1 MAISNSP
8 MFIREALAHPYA
20 DHFMRAFAEE
30 IASLRSMKTFTEFFG
45 DPKSIPK
52 GSLLSSKAIFTI
64 VYNPDGTFKKFKA
77 RLVARGDQLKNLYD
91 PDTYAGTV
99 RSDTL
104 RLFFSVVASQDLD
117 LTTHDVKTAF
127 LHPELKLGEDI
138 YLRRPPGASDDVM
151 PAIVKLQKCL
161 YGLPQ
166 ASKYFDEHFSSVLF
180 SLGFKRC
187 ISDAQLF
194 ILRRGKDFVYL
205 LKHVDDIIL
214 ASPRASVLRTEVS
227 AALESKYTLTT
238 DYTPSNFVGLAI
250 SRDRENRQLTLTQ
263 PHYVDTVLSRFVIPS
278 YSPAAP
284 MQEDY
289 LTSMPDLDTKA
300 LLLPPF
306 QTLFQEKVG
315 SILYLAS
322 QSRPDLLYSVTQLS
336 RRSNKA
342 TSRDM
347 KAADRLLAYI
357 ATTRSLGLT
366 LGSKSGDFTLHAY
379 VDASY
384 NCYPDSK
391 SHTGVSLHLGQDSG
405 CFFALS
411 KRQSIIAD
419 SSTVAEYIA
428 THTCIQKL
436 LWAKNVL
443 TELGVPTSIKLDV
456 PPSVVLHQDN
466 TSAINLLKH
475 SGNTGRTKHIDL
487 RYNMIRETI
496 VRHNVQVV
504 CTPTKDMTADILT
517 KPLGPNLF
525 SHHQR
530 VLLNL

>member
-1 MAISNSP
+1 MQ
-8 MFIREALAHPYA
+8 
-20 DHFMRAFAEE
+20 AFAEE
-30 IASLRSMKTFTEFFG
+30 IGSLKSMNTFCEYFG
-45 DPKSIPK
+45 DPKLIPK

-64 VYNPDGTFKKFKA
+64 VYNPDGSFKKFKA
-77 RLVARGDQLKNLYD
+77 RLVARGDQLKNIYD
-91 PDTYAGTV
+91 PDTYAGTI

-104 RLFFSVVASQDLD
+104 RLFFSVVASADLD

-127 LHPELKLGEDI
+127 LHPELKDGEDI
-138 YLRRPPGASDDVM
+138 YLRRPPGATDDIM

-187 ISDAQLF
+187 ISDGQLF
-194 ILRRGKDFVYL
+194 ILRDGDDYVYL
-205 LKHVDDIIL
+205 LKHVDDCIL
-214 ASPRASVLRTEVS
+214 ASPRNSPLRARVS
-227 AALESKYTLTT
+227 AALGEKYTLTT
-238 DYTPSNFVGLAI
+238 DLNPTNFVGLAI
-250 SRDRENRQLTLTQ
+250 ARDRAAHHITLSQ
-263 PHYVDTVLSRFVIPS
+263 PHYIDTILSRFAVPT
-278 YSPAAP
+278 YSPLAP
-284 MQEDY
+284 MQEDF
-289 LTSMPDLDTKA
+289 LTGMPEFDSVT
-300 LLLPPF
+300 LLLPPQ

-322 QSRPDLLYSVTQLS
+322 QSRPDLLYSITQLS

-342 TSRDM
+342 TLRDM
-347 KAADRLLAYI
+347 KASDRLLAYI
-357 ATTRSLGLT
+357 AATKTLGLT
-366 LGSKSGDFTLHAY
+366 LGSDSDDFTLHAY

-384 NCYPDSK
+384 NCYTDSK
-391 SHTGVSLHLGQDSG
+391 SHTGISLHLGATSG

-411 KRQSIIAD
+411 KKQSIIAD

-443 TELGVPTSIKLDV
+443 TELGVPTSISLDV
-456 PPSVVLHQDN
+456 PLSIVLHQDN

-475 SGNTGRTKHIDL
+475 SGNTGRTKHIAL

-496 VRHNVQVV
+496 VKHNIQVV
-504 CTPTKDMTADILT
+504 YTPTRDMTADILT
-517 KPLGPNLF
+517 KPLGPQLF
-525 SHHQR
+525 SHHQK

>member
-1 MAISNSP
+1 
-8 MFIREALAHPYA
+8 
-20 DHFMRAFAEE
+20 
-30 IASLRSMKTFTEFFG
+30 
-45 DPKSIPK
+45 
-52 GSLLSSKAIFTI
+52 
-64 VYNPDGTFKKFKA
+64 
-77 RLVARGDQLKNLYD
+77 
-91 PDTYAGTV
+91 
-99 RSDTL
+99 
-104 RLFFSVVASQDLD
+104 
-117 LTTHDVKTAF
+117 
-127 LHPELKLGEDI
+127 
-138 YLRRPPGASDDVM
+138 M

-227 AALESKYTLTT
+227 ASLESKYTLTT

-289 LTSMPDLDTKA
+289 LTSMPELDTKA

-357 ATTRSLGLT
+357 ATTKSLGLT

-391 SHTGVSLHLGQDSG
+391 SHTGVSLHLGKDSG

-504 CTPTKDMTADILT
+504 YTPTKDMTADILT

>member
-1 MAISNSP
+1 M
-8 MFIREALAHPYA
+8 
-20 DHFMRAFAEE
+20 
-30 IASLRSMKTFTEFFG
+30 
-45 DPKSIPK
+45 
-52 GSLLSSKAIFTI
+52 
-64 VYNPDGTFKKFKA
+64 
-77 RLVARGDQLKNLYD
+77 
-91 PDTYAGTV
+91 
-99 RSDTL
+99 
-104 RLFFSVVASQDLD
+104 
-117 LTTHDVKTAF
+117 
-127 LHPELKLGEDI
+127 
-138 YLRRPPGASDDVM
+138 DD
-151 PAIVKLQKCL
+151 C
-161 YGLPQ
+161 
-166 ASKYFDEHFSSVLF
+166 
-180 SLGFKRC
+180 
-187 ISDAQLF
+187 
-194 ILRRGKDFVYL
+194 
-205 LKHVDDIIL
+205 IL
-214 ASPRASVLRTEVS
+214 ASPPNSLLRGEVS
-227 AALESKYTLTT
+227 AALEREYSITT
-238 DYTPSNFVGLAI
+238 DHNPTNFVGLAI
-250 SRDRENRQLTLTQ
+250 SRDRPNRKITLSQ
-263 PHYVDTVLSRFVIPS
+263 PHYVDTILARFSVPS
-278 YSPAAP
+278 YTPLAP
-284 MQEDY
+284 MQEDF
-289 LTSMPDLDTKA
+289 LTSMPDFDSKS
-300 LLLPPF
+300 LLLPKL

-315 SILYLAS
+315 SVLYLAS
-322 QSRPDLLYSVTQLS
+322 QSRPDILYPVTQLS

-391 SHTGVSLHLGQDSG
+391 SHTGVSLHLGADSG
-405 CFFALS
+405 SFFALS
-411 KRQSIIAD
+411 KKQSIISD

-443 TELGVPTSIKLDV
+443 TELGVPTSIQMDV

-496 VRHNVQVV
+496 VRHNIQVV
-504 CTPTKDMTADILT
+504 YTPTKDMTADILT

>member
-1 MAISNSP
+1 M
-8 MFIREALAHPYA
+8 
-20 DHFMRAFAEE
+20 
-30 IASLRSMKTFTEFFG
+30 
-45 DPKSIPK
+45 
-52 GSLLSSKAIFTI
+52 
-64 VYNPDGTFKKFKA
+64 
-77 RLVARGDQLKNLYD
+77 
-91 PDTYAGTV
+91 
-99 RSDTL
+99 
-104 RLFFSVVASQDLD
+104 
-117 LTTHDVKTAF
+117 TTHDVKTAF

-214 ASPRASVLRTEVS
+214 ASPRASALRTEVS

-289 LTSMPDLDTKA
+289 LTSMPELDTKA

-366 LGSKSGDFTLHAY
+366 LGSKSG
-379 VDASY
+379 
-384 NCYPDSK
+384 
-391 SHTGVSLHLGQDSG
+391 DSG

-504 CTPTKDMTADILT
+504 YTPTKDMTADILT

>member
-1 MAISNSP
+1 
-8 MFIREALAHPYA
+8 
-20 DHFMRAFAEE
+20 
-30 IASLRSMKTFTEFFG
+30 
-45 DPKSIPK
+45 
-52 GSLLSSKAIFTI
+52 
-64 VYNPDGTFKKFKA
+64 
-77 RLVARGDQLKNLYD
+77 
-91 PDTYAGTV
+91 
-99 RSDTL
+99 
-104 RLFFSVVASQDLD
+104 
-117 LTTHDVKTAF
+117 
-127 LHPELKLGEDI
+127 
-138 YLRRPPGASDDVM
+138 M

-166 ASKYFDEHFSSVLF
+166 ASKYFDEHFSSVLL
-180 SLGFKRC
+180 SIGFKRC
-187 ISDAQLF
+187 ISDSQLF
-194 ILRRGKDFVYL
+194 ILRRGDDYVYL
-205 LKHVDDIIL
+205 LKHVDYCIL
-214 ASPRASVLRTEVS
+214 ASPPNSSLRGEVS
-227 AALESKYTLTT
+227 AALEKEYSITT
-238 DYTPSNFVGLAI
+238 DHNPTNFVGLAI
-250 SRDRENRQLTLTQ
+250 SRDRPNRKITLSQ
-263 PHYVDTVLSRFVIPS
+263 PHYVDTILARFSVPS
-278 YSPAAP
+278 YTPLAP
-284 MQEDY
+284 MQEDF
-289 LTSMPDLDTKA
+289 LTSMPEFDSKS
-300 LLLPPF
+300 LLLPKL

-315 SILYLAS
+315 SVLYLAS
-322 QSRPDLLYSVTQLS
+322 QSRPDILYPVTQLS

-391 SHTGVSLHLGQDSG
+391 SHTGVSLHLGADSG
-405 CFFALS
+405 SFFALS
-411 KRQSIIAD
+411 KKQSIISD

-443 TELGVPTSIKLDV
+443 TELGVPTSIQIDV

-496 VRHNVQVV
+496 VRHNIQVV
-504 CTPTKDMTADILT
+504 YTPTKDMTADILT

-530 VLLNL
+530 VLVNL